1 MPNPTNSPSPKKK
14 ASYEPSKVSAP
25 GPAHL
30 YYHNSKSPPEAWMLH
45 GLSGANR
52 NAEVSVAA
60 GAGNRGSMGPGAF
73 KGGVGE
79 KGSWTLGL
87 WGS

>member
-1 MPNPTNSPSPKKK
+1 MQ
-14 ASYEPSKVSAP
+14 
-25 GPAHL
+25 
-30 YYHNSKSPPEAWMLH
+30 H